1 MFTLRAASRRAF
13 STSIARRNLISEA
26 YTREVRAFKAPKLSA
41 KDAEGQVKPW
51 SAPSAPKPPVVEGA
65 DAAELQAYAEA
76 PVDVEGQTNSKSAS
90 PQANDED
97 WLAFEEEEGVAV

>member
-1 MFTLRAASRRAF
+1 MFHTNSATCFLHIHCPTKPDFRGLHPGGACIQGPQALCQGRRGSGQA
-13 STSIARRNLISEA
+13 L
-26 YTREVRAFKAPKLSA
+26 VRPLCPQA
-41 KDAEGQVKPW
+41 
-51 SAPSAPKPPVVEGA
+51 PVVEGA